1 MAKQVIFILL
11 FCCGLAHANQSTPW
25 IDQFW
30 KQTKSKLHKQKIPGF
45 SLAYVETDQE
55 PKFYNFG
62 VTEKNGQAVTQQTL
76 FRLASVSKT
85 FTGNLTAKLVQQS
98 QLEWEQSLAGLAPE
112 FPFSKKNR
120 EITLHHLLSQSSG
133 LMPNSYDNLIEAN
146 YSLKRIINNLADLN
160 PLCPPGEC
168 YTYQNALF
176 GVLEYHFQKT
186 GSSYSEQLQQELLQ
200 PLNMSNTTVGK
211 ASLVN
216 AQEWAKPHVLLRSNK
231 WKKTKVQETYYRVS
245 PAAGVNSTSEDMAVW
260 VNAMLGNYPD
270 VMDDELLS
278 EITQP
283 LTKTT
288 RELRRRAW
296 KSLLDNAHY
305 GLGWRV
311 YDLDGVKIAYH
322 SGWVKGYRAE
332 VAVSKDLGVGIVML
346 MNAEANLM
354 NQLGA
359 DFWKG
364 YLKNRI

>member
-1 MAKQVIFILL
+1 MARQVIFILL

-45 SLAYVETDQE
+45 SLAYVETAQE

-112 FPFSKKNR
+112 FPFSKNNR